1 MALKWKEDAPAL
13 VSVGVLLS
21 IILAIA
27 SLWVKSI
34 VSDEIGVHDDKMTDT
49 IIREHQIIRDDIDRR
64 FSEIREL
71 IYKLSEE

>member
-13 VSVGVLLS
+13 VAVGVLLS

-27 SLWVKSI
+27 SLWVRDI
-34 VSDEIGVHDDKMTDT
+34 ISDEIGVHSDNMTDT
-49 IIREHQIIRDDIDRR
+49 IIREHQMIRDDIDRR

-71 IYKLSEE
+71 IFELRDE